1 MAATDHDTLALRLAD
16 ILRLLQGGERPT
28 RLQLAERFGVSERTI
43 YRDLNRL
50 GDVVEPAADGV
61 YQLASQYRSHLSP
74 ADLQTFARISGVEQ
88 LFPTSDRR
96 SWLELLKPGQ
106 ASFLVRDGHFAAER
120 PDTQDFRALSLA
132 IERQRRCQLM
142 YTGKPRCIE
151 PYRLVHNKGIW
162 YLAATEDGHLKSF
175 ALGRIEDL
183 RVLDDTFAPDPQI
196 RCRIDSDDDIWF
208 GHDQLTVS
216 VQVAASNAYYFLR
229 RNVLPHQQLI
239 EQQADGQ
246 LLLRCQVNHPNQLL
260 PIIRYWIPHV
270 RILEP
275 AWLQQQLRDELTDY
289 LNDAGPRQ

>member
-1 MAATDHDTLALRLAD
+1 MAATEHDTLALRLAD
-16 ILRLLQGGERPT
+16 ILRLLQAGERPT

-50 GDVVEPAADGV
+50 GDVVEPGADGV

-74 ADLQTFARISGVEQ
+74 ADLQTFARLSGVER

-106 ASFLVRDGHFAAER
+106 ASFLVRDGHFAAAR
-120 PDTQDFRALSLA
+120 PDTSDFRTLSRA
-132 IERQRRCQLM
+132 VEQHRRCQLN
-142 YTGKPRCIE
+142 YTGKSRRIE
-151 PYRLVHNKGIW
+151 PYRLIHNKGIW
-162 YLAATEDGHLKSF
+162 YLAATEGGHLKSF
-175 ALGRIEDL
+175 ALGRIGEL
-183 RVLDDTFAPDPQI
+183 RLLEESFSPDPRIQGQI
-196 RCRIDSDDDIWF
+196 ENDDDIWF
-208 GHDQLTVS
+208 GQDCLDVT

-229 RNVLPHQQLI
+229 RNVLPQQRVL
-239 EQQADGQ
+239 EQRADGQ

-260 PIIRYWIPHV
+260 PIIRYWIPHI

-289 LNDAGPRQ
+289 LNDAGPRP